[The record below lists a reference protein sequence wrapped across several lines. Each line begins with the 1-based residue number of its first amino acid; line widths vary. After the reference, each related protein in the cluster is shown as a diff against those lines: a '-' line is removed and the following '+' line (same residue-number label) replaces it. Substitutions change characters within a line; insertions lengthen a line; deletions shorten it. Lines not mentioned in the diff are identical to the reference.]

1 MAPDRTPEPT
11 WDELP
16 DAVRHRVVALT
27 AEVLPSVTGLPAPLR
42 RAADFAPARRARLGG
57 PAIAEAL
64 QDPDLVARV
73 GTQVAAARGGEPA
86 GDDVAA
92 AALAWLVRPEGWEQA
107 VHDAVRR
114 VAVAAA
120 APRDDS
126 AAVQRLQ
133 DRLAA
138 AEQAVRDARAKART
152 QIDELKADNT
162 TLRRRLGEARASLR
176 TAEAD
181 VAQHRAAAELAEKR
195 LDAAETAHEKEL
207 RRLRSRIEELEGDLS
222 ARRRAGRAERD
233 DVTLRTKL
241 LLDALADAASGL
253 RRELNLPAV
262 TGAPADRVE
271 AALADADPRA
281 GTPGLVI
288 GPSGSAMLEQLLSLP
303 RARLVVDG
311 YNVSKTAWPTAT
323 LEAQRTRLLAGLAP
337 LAARTGADT
346 IVVFDAASV
355 VQRPSVVAPRGV
367 KVAFSPPGVIADEVI
382 GELVEAEPPGRVVV
396 VVTGDQAV
404 VRRARAAGA
413 RAAAAEAL
421 VALIATA

>member
-1 MAPDRTPEPT
+1 MPPELS

-57 PAIAEAL
+57 PAITEAL
-64 QDPDLVARV
+64 KDPDLLARV
-73 GTQVAAARGGEPA
+73 GTQVAAVHGEEPA

-92 AALAWLVRPEGWEQA
+92 AALAWLVRPEGWKET
-107 VHDAVRR
+107 VHHAVRR
-114 VAVAAA
+114 AAEA
-120 APRDDS
+120 ATAPRTDAS
-126 AAVQRLQ
+126 VVQRLQ
-133 DRLAA
+133 DKLAA

-152 QIDELKADNT
+152 QLDELKADNT

-207 RRLRSRIEELEGDLS
+207 RRLRGRIEELEGDLS

-281 GTPGLVI
+281 GSPGLVI

-346 IVVFDAASV
+346 IVVFDAASM
-355 VQRPSVVAPRGV
+355 VQRPSVAAPRGV